1 MEIIIDEKHD
11 NLPLLSFLT
20 HELSLSGRS
29 ISRLKRLERGILL
42 NGNHVTVR
50 ALLHTGDSLT
60 LMCEDE
66 KSAENIVPSNI
77 PIDVIY
83 EDDDIIALN
92 KDPHMPTHPSHGHY
106 TDTLANAARYYFES
120 KNIPF
125 VFRAANRLDRDTSG
139 IVLIAKNRHAA
150 YCLSNEVENRQ
161 TVKCYLAVLSGI
173 PSEKSGRITA
183 YIRRKEKSIITR
195 EALDFPTDDSS
206 FSETL
211 YKVIGEGEN
220 ACAAVAMPI
229 TGRTHQ
235 LRLHFAHIG
244 HPIIGDD
251 MYGSASD
258 LIDRQA
264 LHAYSLTFTHPS
276 SKESTEMSVYA
287 PLPEDILSLLRS
299 IGISDDGIYDRMK
312 NAARELITLKQSL
325 R

>member
-1 MEIIIDEKHD
+1 MEIIVDKKHD
-11 NLPLLSFLT
+11 NLPLLTFLT
-20 HELSLSGRS
+20 HELGLSRRS
-29 ISRLKRLERGILL
+29 ISRLKRLDRGIVL
-42 NGNHVTVR
+42 NGDQVTVR
-50 ALLHTGDSLT
+50 ALLHEGDRLV

-66 KSAENIVPSNI
+66 KSAESILPSNI
-77 PIDVIY
+77 PIDIIY
-83 EDDDIIALN
+83 EDDDIIAVN
-92 KDPHMPTHPSHGHY
+92 KPPHMPTHPSHGHY
-106 TDTLANAARYYFES
+106 TDTLANAAAYYFES
-120 KNIPF
+120 RGIPF

-173 PSEKSGRITA
+173 PSEKSGRIIA
-183 YIRRKEKSIITR
+183 YIRRKKKSIITR
-195 EALDFPTDDSS
+195 EALDYPTDDSS

-264 LHAYSLTFTHPS
+264 LHAYSLTFAHPS
-276 SKESTEMSVYA
+276 SENGTEMSVYA
-287 PLPEDILSLLRS
+287 PFPEDILSLLRS
-299 IGISDDGIYDRMK
+299 VKISPDKIYDGMK
-312 NAARELITLKQSL
+312 KAVCELTDLKQS
-325 R
+325 